1 MTEQS
6 FKVVNRVG
14 LTCLQDVTSEL
25 MLKALTSVVSV
36 DEKGNAFLSASKE
49 DVTGEHVLTVQV
61 MLAPRAFK
69 QEEKEERKEKR
80 DQNVYDRVVNK
91 LFEISGKNGRFPL
104 SFFFDCEDIK
114 QESVRRAIYRA
125 FKGENNATTKISPAF
140 IGYSDC
146 IVKRMGNRFLAVQL
160 TLAPEAIDELF

>member
-61 MLAPRAFK
+61 MLAPRAFT
-69 QEEKEERKEKR
+69 QDEKNEHKEKR
-80 DQNVYDRVVNK
+80 DPNVYDRVVDK

-114 QESVRRAIYRA
+114 QESARRAIYRA
-125 FKGENNATTKISPAF
+125 FKGEHNATTKIEPAF
-140 IGYSDC
+140 SGYSGC
-146 IVKRMGNRFLAVQL
+146 MIKRMGKRFIAVQL
-160 TLAPEAIDELF
+160 TPAQEAPDELF